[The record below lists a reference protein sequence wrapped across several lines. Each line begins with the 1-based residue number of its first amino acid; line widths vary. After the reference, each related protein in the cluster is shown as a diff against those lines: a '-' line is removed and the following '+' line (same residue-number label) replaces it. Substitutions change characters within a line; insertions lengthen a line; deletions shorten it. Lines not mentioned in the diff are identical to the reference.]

1 MSVGHLDSRVVSV
14 SLTFADFC
22 TERILYFI
30 GDYSLVC
37 SAASRNQQVT
47 APNEGRQDV
56 EGGPRLLRQSVEPGL
71 GPSADPTAQPDL
83 EIHTDTEEGRGK
95 QSVS

>member
-1 MSVGHLDSRVVSV
+1 MSVGHLASRVVSV
-14 SLTFADFC
+14 SQAFADCC
-22 TERILYFI
+22 TAQILYFI
-30 GDYSLVC
+30 GNYSLVC
-37 SAASRNQQVT
+37 SAASRSQQVT

-71 GPSADPTAQPDL
+71 ELSADPTAQPDL
-83 EIHTDTEEGRGK
+83 EIHTEEGRGK

>member
-1 MSVGHLDSRVVSV
+1 MSVGHLASRAVSV
-14 SLTFADFC
+14 SQTFADYC

-37 SAASRNQQVT
+37 SAASRSQQVT

-56 EGGPRLLRQSVEPGL
+56 EGGPRPLRQSVEPEL
-71 GPSADPTAQPDL
+71 EPSADPTAQPDL
-83 EIHTDTEEGRGK
+83 EIHTEEGRGK